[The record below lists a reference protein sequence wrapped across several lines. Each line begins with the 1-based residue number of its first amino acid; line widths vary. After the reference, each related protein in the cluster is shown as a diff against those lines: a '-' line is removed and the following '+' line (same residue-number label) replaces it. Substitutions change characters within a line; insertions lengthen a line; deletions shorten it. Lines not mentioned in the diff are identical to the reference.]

1 MSAPFWQGESTPRV
15 EDNMNNMNCKMETHF
30 GSRVLMLL
38 RLGQTSHRQMEAHV
52 LMLSCIGLGTPIIED
67 QLKATAVKK

>member
-1 MSAPFWQGESTPRV
+1 
-15 EDNMNNMNCKMETHF
+15 
-30 GSRVLMLL
+30 MLV

-67 QLKATAVKK
+67 QLKATAVQK